1 MIIPR
6 QTEAGTK
13 FELNKFAN
21 RFERELQ
28 FGKSG
33 KIFCLVG
40 PTMSQTSLD
49 ETALGFGS
57 ERCFLIFS
65 FYQYIGVGGDSVGDS
80 ACQGFRRRLQK
91 NRTEV

>member
-40 PTMSQTSLD
+40 STSQTSLD

-57 ERCFLIFS
+57 ER
-65 FYQYIGVGGDSVGDS
+65 
-80 ACQGFRRRLQK
+80 
-91 NRTEV
+91 

>member
-6 QTEAGTK
+6 QTEARTK